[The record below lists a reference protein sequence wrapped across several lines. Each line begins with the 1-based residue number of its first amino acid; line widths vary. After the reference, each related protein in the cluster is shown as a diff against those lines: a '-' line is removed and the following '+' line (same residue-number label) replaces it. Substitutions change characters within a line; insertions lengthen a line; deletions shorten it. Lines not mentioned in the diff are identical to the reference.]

1 MPKTPGTR
9 IQERAPSS
17 GRLGSEVR
25 ERYVRP
31 TEFRRSG
38 LEVRTIEDQRERER
52 GRSRLELKERVVRAR
67 EVREREMCRT
77 VPRRREEWQIDI

>member
-1 MPKTPGTR
+1 MLQACEISVPTSSRSAFPRALKKIAFPRARVPKTPGTR

-38 LEVRTIEDQRERER
+38 LEVRTIEDQRERE
-52 GRSRLELKERVVRAR
+52 S
-67 EVREREMCRT
+67 
-77 VPRRREEWQIDI
+77 EEDHD